1 MWSTRLC
8 GCRMASR
15 ASDRLPA
22 RSRGCTLGEGV
33 LQLTSEASPSARVL
47 HVTQAT
53 EIRRRISMDHAH
65 PLSRESGKGKG
76 KGKGRGR
83 GGDRGGGGERGL
95 SLFSKYPPL
104 PRVRLTCRLSRLRFR
119 RPLAL
124 APPAMVRPRD
134 SNLSRAPHRGWQA
147 ASQEAG
153 APGPRM
159 QTAGT
164 AQPLPCSVDAEP
176 AVPAN
181 SLAPRGPR
189 PSRRC
194 LRPIQPSRA
203 HHSTGLARDQPRRAS
218 EP

>member
-1 MWSTRLC
+1 MARHVRQVLVRC
-8 GCRMASR
+8 VGAVPGGCRMASR

-83 GGDRGGGGERGL
+83 GGDRGGGSERGFC

-119 RPLAL
+119 RPL
-124 APPAMVRPRD
+124 R
-134 SNLSRAPHRGWQA
+134 
-147 ASQEAG
+147 
-153 APGPRM
+153 
-159 QTAGT
+159 
-164 AQPLPCSVDAEP
+164 SV
-176 AVPAN
+176 
-181 SLAPRGPR
+181 
-189 PSRRC
+189 
-194 LRPIQPSRA
+194 
-203 HHSTGLARDQPRRAS
+203 RRAFPRS
-218 EP
+218 ELWRLDDTSTCERRLGATRGTYQQLHCLGVCGGNWHMSSFNMGSGQGSGSGRGQACGGMELP